1 MPSSTAHWPG
11 LPWCGS
17 AFSALRFSHSSRWR
31 KFCLCRGPTPGRGES
46 TRADCISSGWKR
58 STAEDVW
65 RFCRRRNTSA
75 FVKTVAVRLPEELV
89 AQIEAESRDRR
100 MSKSDVIR
108 ERLSST
114 LSPRRRGRLLDVIQE
129 VTGLLDGLPADLSAR
144 KKHYRKTRGYGQK
157 RSR

>member
-1 MPSSTAHWPG
+1 
-11 LPWCGS
+11 
-17 AFSALRFSHSSRWR
+17 
-31 KFCLCRGPTPGRGES
+31 
-46 TRADCISSGWKR
+46 
-58 STAEDVW
+58 
-65 RFCRRRNTSA
+65 
-75 FVKTVAVRLPEELV
+75 VKTVAVRLPEELV

-144 KKHYRKTRGYGQK
+144 KEALPKNQGLWPEAFSLTLTF
-157 RSR
+157 